1 MTGLARKLKQ
11 DVTRWPL
18 TGSDGFGGFTFG
30 SPVKFKGRWEDKAEL
45 FLNLDNE
52 EEVSNAI
59 CYLAGDITV
68 GDYFALGDHTATAVP
83 TTLDVA
89 FRSRNYGKST
99 DLRGLNALRKVWL

>member
-1 MTGLARKLKQ
+1 MNFARNLKQ
-11 DVTRWPL
+11 DVTRWPI

-30 SPVKFKGRWEDKAEL
+30 EPVCIKGRWEDRSEL

-59 CYLAGDITV
+59 IYLNTDIEV
-68 GDYFALGDHTATAVP
+68 GDYFALGDYTATNDP
-83 TTLDVA
+83 GTLDVA
-89 FRSRNYGKST
+89 FRSRNKNKIT